1 MRGDKGEKEGKR
13 SCTQNGGRGTLHNFI
28 QFRARANICVYRKHC
43 QSDTRQRV
51 NGKRGVDQKG
61 ERYANCVCFTVRRR
75 MKSLT
80 RNKHTK
86 TKELVVPCLS
96 LPFPFPPLKKEKEIR
111 ISYSRSVETDQS
123 VTVHSTQQPLS

>member
-1 MRGDKGEKEGKR
+1 M
-13 SCTQNGGRGTLHNFI
+13 GGRH
-28 QFRARANICVYRKHC
+28 ANW
-43 QSDTRQRV
+43 
-51 NGKRGVDQKG
+51 
-61 ERYANCVCFTVRRR
+61 VCFTVRRR

-111 ISYSRSVETDQS
+111 ILYSFRGNRSVRDRSLYTTTTFVDAKKTPNTRVCTNKAGALLSSLHNLRHSPAFNGPETI
-123 VTVHSTQQPLS
+123 VRAPRLKENLLATVKRR